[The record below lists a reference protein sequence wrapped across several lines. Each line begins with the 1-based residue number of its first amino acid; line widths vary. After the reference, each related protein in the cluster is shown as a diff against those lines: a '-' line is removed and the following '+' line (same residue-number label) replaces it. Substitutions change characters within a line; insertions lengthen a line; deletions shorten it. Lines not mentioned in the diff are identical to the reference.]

1 MKVAVIGGGLG
12 GLSAACHLAG
22 RGHDVVVHEAAA
34 RPGGRAGLLSANGYT
49 IDTGPTVLT
58 MPDLLDATLRAAG
71 SSLDD
76 HLQLVPLDPLYR
88 ACFADGSVIHVRRD
102 RDAMVE
108 EVRAQCGA
116 KEADAFVR
124 FAAWLTEL
132 AALEMPH
139 FIERNYDSP
148 LDLTRSWR
156 ALVSLVRLGALQR
169 VASKVGSFF
178 DDERLQRVFSFQ
190 AMYAGLSPYEA
201 LAVFCVITYMDT
213 VAGVYFPRGGMHG
226 VAAALAD
233 AAKGAGAQIEYGSKV
248 VQIVRAPGGAVRGV
262 QLESGAVE
270 TADAVVCNADL
281 PVAYRTLLDMEP
293 PFLARRGRYSPSCVV
308 WAAGVRGTP
317 PADAAHHNLHFGAP
331 WKGAFDALLKD
342 GTRMPDPSLLVT
354 VPSLTDPS
362 LAPDGRSALYVLEP
376 VPNLDG
382 NVDWVTEQPRVREQL
397 EARVAALGY
406 PVDVEVEQ
414 VIGPLDWQAAGM
426 ARGTPFSLAHRFTQS
441 GPFRP
446 ANVEKRVPGLVFV
459 GSGTVP
465 GVGVP
470 MVLVSG
476 RLAADRVDEFG
487 ARR

>member
-1 MKVAVIGGGLG
+1 
-12 GLSAACHLAG
+12 
-22 RGHDVVVHEAAA
+22 
-34 RPGGRAGLLSANGYT
+34 
-49 IDTGPTVLT
+49 
-58 MPDLLDATLRAAG
+58 
-71 SSLDD
+71 
-76 HLQLVPLDPLYR
+76 
-88 ACFADGSVIHVRRD
+88 
-102 RDAMVE
+102 
-108 EVRAQCGA
+108 
-116 KEADAFVR
+116 
-124 FAAWLTEL
+124 
-132 AALEMPH
+132 
-139 FIERNYDSP
+139 
-148 LDLTRSWR
+148 
-156 ALVSLVRLGALQR
+156 
-169 VASKVGSFF
+169 
-178 DDERLQRVFSFQ
+178 
-190 AMYAGLSPYEA
+190 
-201 LAVFCVITYMDT
+201 
-213 VAGVYFPRGGMHG
+213 
-226 VAAALAD
+226 
-233 AAKGAGAQIEYGSKV
+233 
-248 VQIVRAPGGAVRGV
+248 
-262 QLESGAVE
+262 
-270 TADAVVCNADL
+270 
-281 PVAYRTLLDMEP
+281 
-293 PFLARRGRYSPSCVV
+293 
-308 WAAGVRGTP
+308 VRGTP